1 MTTSDESAGNATF
14 TITTDQVSASNI
26 TVQYATSDGTAT
38 AGSDYTSTSGTA
50 TIIAGASTTT
60 FNVPIL
66 ADTTDE
72 ANETATITL
81 SNPTLATISD
91 ASGTLTITDDD
102 AAPSLTIAD
111 VTVSEA
117 AGTATMT
124 VSLSAVS
131 GQEISGA
138 DATSMALRL
147 LEVTTHQP
155 PAHFQ

>member
-1 MTTSDESAGNATF
+1 MRLHDY
-14 TITTDQVSASNI
+14 TDQVSASNM

-50 TIIAGASTTT
+50 TITAGASTTT

-131 GQEISGA
+131 GQDISVA
-138 DATSMALRL
+138 YATSNGTAAAGSDY
-147 LEVTTHQP
+147 TSTS
-155 PAHFQ
+155 AHFQ